1 MSSLHGYLVYM
12 ISWPRLDADIEVWFA
27 NRFRLLSSPSLQGR
41 KLRARQFC
49 ISYNQD
55 EIPNDPKV
63 PPEKVF
69 QGLRNRREKML
80 RTIIGEV
87 GEQPVI
93 EPPFNFQYGS
103 NIALGDKFYANVK

>member
-1 MSSLHGYLVYM
+1 VA
-12 ISWPRLDADIEVWFA
+12 RD
-27 NRFRLLSSPSLQGR
+27 RFRVLLSPSLQGR

-49 ISYNQD
+49 TNYNQD
-55 EIPNDPKV
+55 DIPNDPKI

-69 QGLRNRREKML
+69 QTLRNKREKML

-103 NIALGDKFYANVK
+103 NISLGDKFYSNVK